1 LKMMIGFSIVNS
13 YLRTI
18 HKSDIEYDG
27 CDLWG

>member
-1 LKMMIGFSIVNS
+1 MVIGFSIGTS

-27 CDLWG
+27 YDLWG